1 MRSGTTFGSLI
12 NSQNSNT
19 DNKSKTPNKNKKVFK
34 NSVAE
39 TKIMIYKMPES
50 ALVRVSFIL
59 EVF

>member
-1 MRSGTTFGSLI
+1 
-12 NSQNSNT
+12 
-19 DNKSKTPNKNKKVFK
+19 VFK